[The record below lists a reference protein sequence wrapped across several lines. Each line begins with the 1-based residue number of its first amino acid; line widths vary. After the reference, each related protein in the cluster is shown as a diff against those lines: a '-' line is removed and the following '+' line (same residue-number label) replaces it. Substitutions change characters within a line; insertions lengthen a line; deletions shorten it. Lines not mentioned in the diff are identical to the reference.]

1 MVGNYWPVEIH
12 WGEKRESLIENNT
25 LLHLN
30 QAIIPLICA
39 LYLYKQRKPF
49 IVFRKPTVKK
59 VIPKLIND

>member
-39 LYLYKQRKPF
+39 LYLYKQRKPS
-49 IVFRKPTVKK
+49 IVF
-59 VIPKLIND
+59 LGNQQ